1 MKVVKVAE
9 AKNNLSR
16 ILAFV
21 RRGGRVRILD
31 RDTPVADLV
40 PVQAGEGP
48 DDDDRI
54 LASLEK
60 DGVLR
65 RGEPGPLP
73 REIFRPGPP
82 DRRASVR
89 KALIDERRGSR

>member
-1 MKVVKVAE
+1 MAE

-16 ILAFV
+16 FLAYV

-31 RDTPVADLV
+31 RDTPIADLV
-40 PVQAGEGP
+40 PVQVGEGP
-48 DDDDRI
+48 DEDDRI
-54 LASLEK
+54 LAELEK

-73 REIFRPGPP
+73 REILTPGPP

-89 KALIDERRGSR
+89 KALLDDRRRSR